1 MEVGDTRWPVDVAP
15 SPVFVQLHYTYVV
28 GRQADDLWPLNGM
41 LFCGACYSGGVPL
54 DDPGGPCRSCI
65 AVFLSETCSFRLSSS
80 VFWDVVSSPAYVFS
94 PGSFP
99 PGTPSP
105 PSCRGFSGLPRPW
118 QHLLLVV
125 SVLSAD
131 CLLDLAYE
139 TD

>member
-1 MEVGDTRWPVDVAP
+1 MEGGDTRWPGDVAP
-15 SPVFVQLHYTYVV
+15 SPAFLQLHYTFVV

-41 LFCGACYSGGVPL
+41 LFCDTCYSGRVPL

-99 PGTPSP
+99 PGTPSQP
-105 PSCRGFSGLPRPW
+105 QRFLRYTSSLAASAPSGFCSFSRLTPGPG
-118 QHLLLVV
+118 V
-125 SVLSAD
+125 
-131 CLLDLAYE
+131 
-139 TD
+139 